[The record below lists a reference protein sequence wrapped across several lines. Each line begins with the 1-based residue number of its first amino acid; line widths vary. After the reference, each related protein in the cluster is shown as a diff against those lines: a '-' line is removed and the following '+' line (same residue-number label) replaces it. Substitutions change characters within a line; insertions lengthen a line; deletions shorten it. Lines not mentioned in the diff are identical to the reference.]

1 MGRDNLKIIF
11 DTNFL
16 ILQVK
21 EKVDLFSQIKQDFLG
36 EKEFFILIE
45 SLKELQKLKDKGLIN
60 AKVALE
66 NVLKQEI
73 KILDIKDGPTDVD
86 DKIIHTALKQ
96 NAFIATLDKELII
109 KAKSKGLKIVGY
121 NKSKKKAM
129 VN

>member
-1 MGRDNLKIIF
+1 MGRDTLKIIF

-21 EKVDLFSQIKQDFLG
+21 EKVDLFSQIKQDFSG
-36 EKEFFILIE
+36 KKEFFILIE
-45 SLKELQKLKDKGLIN
+45 SLKELQKLKGKGLIN

-66 NVLKQEI
+66 NILKQEI
-73 KILDIKDGPTDVD
+73 KILDIKGGPTDVD
-86 DKIIHTALKQ
+86 DKIVRSALKQ

>member
-1 MGRDNLKIIF
+1 MGRDTLKIIF

-73 KILDIKDGPTDVD
+73 KILDIKGGPIDVD

>member
-1 MGRDNLKIIF
+1 MGRDTLKIIF

-16 ILQVK
+16 ILPVK
-21 EKVDLFSQIKQDFLG
+21 EKVDLFAQIRQELGG
-36 EKEFFILIE
+36 EKEFFIVIE
-45 SLKELQKLKDKGLIN
+45 SLKELQKLKYKGLVH

-73 KILDIKDGPTDVD
+73 KILDIKGGPTDVD
-86 DKIIHTALKQ
+86 DKIVHAALKQ